1 MEQKKSKYDTNPLD
15 PDVARRTDDV
25 WGAKHVTGEAGPA
38 SETQDVAG
46 ATQHINRTPSQQA
59 RNDAG
64 AEAPTRRYDSN
75 APLPG
80 SYPSVFAPPV
90 YSPPS
95 AQGTGFHS
103 NASASTSAPRPAVD
117 PAQGFNQPPTSRHVA
132 NLNLPEN
139 VVLMLPYLPFPF
151 VGAIV
156 AAVILFLVPRTE
168 PRVRFHASQGMA
180 LHLIVLAVSVLTGTV
195 DDFLGGPPRVM
206 LSIASAAFSVM
217 AFIFFV
223 VSMIR
228 VYKGEPHVVTPLSEL
243 THWLDEKVE
252 PRK

>member
-15 PDVARRTDDV
+15 PEVARRTDDV
-25 WGAKHVTGEAGPA
+25 WGARHATGEAGPA
-38 SETQDVAG
+38 SETEEMSG
-46 ATQHINRTPSQQA
+46 ATRQIDRTPNRQA
-59 RNDAG
+59 REDAG
-64 AEAPTRRYDSN
+64 AEAPTRRYDSGKT
-75 APLPG
+75 PLST
-80 SYPSVFAPPV
+80 SYPSVFVPPA
-90 YSPPS
+90 YTPPS
-95 AQGTGFHS
+95 AQDGTNFNS
-103 NASASTSAPRPAVD
+103 SASAPQPAMGA
-117 PAQGFNQPPTSRHVA
+117 AQGVNQPPTSRPVA

-180 LHLIVLAVSVLTGTV
+180 LHLIVLAVSLLTGTV
-195 DDFLGGPPRVM
+195 DDFFSGPPRVM
-206 LSIASAAFSVM
+206 LSIASAAFSIL
-217 AFIFFV
+217 AFIFFI

-228 VYKGEPHVVTPLSEL
+228 VYKGEPHVVGPVSEL
-243 THWLDEKVE
+243 TRWLNEKVE